1 MKNHSVIS
9 VPVVKEQIGIIL
21 FALLALFFSGVSLG
35 GVRDDTNDR
44 HKLRNFDHRIRHN
57 AGFERKPGPEQVN
70 VQKRLQ
76 RMYPELKVRFDKWT
90 GVARTVINPS
100 GHLSEVGADPVGS
113 VQSFLSDNHP
123 LFGLT
128 LDDFSGYQVRN
139 QVFSKFTGATHI
151 YLQQNFEGIPV
162 FNGQFNVSID
172 RNQRIMIANND
183 FVSNLRG
190 AVNTIWPRI
199 NVRNAIR
206 LAAFNLGVDAPGA
219 IKIQR
224 AKNSQNQLVRA
235 NYPTLSQQEIT
246 AQLKLLPIRDRETRL
261 VWNIVTYGPD
271 DTDLYEF
278 NIDAVTGEVWTRFDL
293 TNNAQFQ
300 VYEQPA
306 ESPNHVV
313 SPLTLPPG
321 DGRSFVIDPESIT
334 ASPSGWFD
342 NSTGIMKGN
351 NVHACINAD
360 TNNTC
365 DNSEPTCNVSDPLS
379 FLCDFTINLSAAP
392 SNSRPAAVTNLF
404 YWNNLIHDIH
414 YMYGFDEQ
422 AGNFQENNFSNGGSG
437 GDSVEAHAQDGS
449 GSCNARF
456 TTPSDGS
463 NPKMEM
469 FTCNST
475 TPDRDG
481 SLDSGIIVH
490 EYGHGITNRL
500 VGGPSNVS
508 CLQNNQQP
516 GEGWSD
522 FFALAYTAKEGDQ
535 GTDSRGIG
543 TYLFGQAAD
552 GIGIRTQYYSTDQ
565 NVNNFTYKSIAGM
578 AVPHGVGS
586 VWAQALWEVYWALV
600 DKHGFDQDLRTPEP
614 GWAGNQRALFYV
626 TEGLKHTNCSP
637 SFLDTR
643 DGIIAAVVDTQD
655 KFGTEDFCTVWQA
668 FADFGLGVDAATPG
682 NTATTATNGFSVPVE
697 CQCSPWAVANGG
709 PDQNICLNQSVTIG
723 TPAQLNNSYSWSP
736 GGQSSAEITIIPAA
750 TQTYTLTATTSCGSA
765 TDQVTVFVDDGS
777 TPVGLNQ
784 DFEDDISVGE
794 WTATGLWHH
803 VNNSACAS
811 PGYSS
816 ATKAFAFTQDASCNY
831 NSGST
836 STGTLT
842 SPAISG
848 ISATSTLTFDYFRQV
863 ESYSGGAYD
872 KTEVEIVTAA
882 GSTMVWSR
890 DSTDASSNAWTTS
903 ESIDLSSYE
912 GQTIQIRFLF
922 NSVDKVSN
930 NYKGWFIDDVVVTG
944 KSACDGIGAPEPN
957 VVINTP
963 ANDTA
968 FTEGDTIT
976 FSGTATDFD
985 DGDLS
990 AQIAWSF
997 TTEGSA
1003 AGPVVLGASPGAS
1016 VSSILPLGT
1025 HTVTA
1030 TVTDTDS
1037 NTSFTSIIVTVNPN
1051 NPPSIEI
1058 TAPSGGLTYTEGD
1071 TITFA
1076 ATASDTED
1084 GPLPQGTIIWS
1095 SSLEG
1100 ASIGSGSP
1108 LALTTLSVGEHTITA
1123 SVTDSGGKSTSS
1135 APITV
1140 TVTLNSPPSIAITAP
1155 SSGLTYTEG
1164 DTITFAATASDTEDG
1179 PLPQGTII
1187 WSSSLEGASIGSG
1200 SPLALTTL
1208 SVGEHTITA
1217 SVTDSGGKSTSSA
1230 PITVTVTLN
1239 SPPSIAITAPS
1250 SGLTYTEGDTI
1261 TFAATASDTEDG
1273 PLPQGTIIW
1282 SSSLEDASIG
1292 SGSPLALTTL
1302 SVGEHTITASVTDS
1316 GGKSTSSAPITVT
1329 VTLNSPPS
1337 IAITAPSGGLT
1348 YTEGDTITFAAT
1360 ASDTEDGPL
1369 PQGTIIWSSSLEGA
1383 SIGSGSPLALT
1394 TLSVG
1399 EHTITASVTD
1409 SGGKSTSSTA
1419 ITVTVNSITPVACDF
1434 TEDFEGDI
1442 SAWSATGLWHLAD
1455 DSTCTSPA
1463 AGYSSATKAFAYTQ
1477 DASCNYN
1484 SGSTNSGTLTSPV
1497 ISGISA
1503 TSALTFDYFRQV
1515 ESYSGGS
1522 YDKTEIEIITAA
1534 GSTVVWSRD
1543 SRNASTAAWAP
1554 SETIDLSS
1562 YAGQSIQVNFRF
1574 NSVDRVG
1581 NKFKGWFIDDVKV
1594 TDQSTCN

>member
-1 MKNHSVIS
+1 MKNNSVIP
-9 VPVVKEQIGIIL
+9 VPVVKEQICIIL
-21 FALLALFFSGVSLG
+21 FALLALFFSGASLG
-35 GVRDDTNDR
+35 GVIDDANDR
-44 HKLRNFDHRIRHN
+44 HQLRNFDLRIRHN
-57 AGFERKPGPEQVN
+57 AGFDKKPGAEQVN

-76 RMYPELKVRFDKWT
+76 RKYPELNVRFDKWT

-100 GHLSEVGADPVGS
+100 GYLTEAGATPVDS
-113 VQSFLSDNHP
+113 VQSFLSENHP

-139 QVFSKFTGATHI
+139 QVFSKSTGATHI
-151 YLQQNFEGIPV
+151 YLQQNFKGIPV
-162 FNGQFNVSID
+162 FNGQFNVSVD
-172 RNQRIMIANND
+172 RKGRIMIVNND

-190 AVNTIWPRI
+190 AVNTTRPRI
-199 NVRNAIR
+199 NVRQAIR

-219 IKIQR
+219 IEVQR
-224 AKNSQNQLVRA
+224 DKNSQNQLVRA

-246 AQLKLLPIRDRETRL
+246 AQLKLLPVRNQQTRL
-261 VWNIVTYGPD
+261 VWNIVTYGPE

-278 NIDAVTGEVWTRFDL
+278 NIDALTGEVWTRFDL
-293 TNNAQFQ
+293 TSNARFQ

-313 SPLTLPPG
+313 SPLSLPPG
-321 DGRSFVIDPESIT
+321 DGRSFVIDPENST

-342 NSTGIMKGN
+342 NGTGIMKGN

-414 YMYGFDEQ
+414 YMYGFDEA
-422 AGNFQENNFSNGGSG
+422 AGNFQENNFSKGGSG
-437 GDSVEAHAQDGS
+437 SDSVDAHSQDGS

-463 NPKMEM
+463 NPRMEM
-469 FTCNST
+469 FTCNDTS
-475 TPDRDG
+475 PDRDG

-543 TYLFGQAAD
+543 TYLFGQAPD

-565 NVNNFTYKSIAGM
+565 NVNNFTYKSIDGM

-586 VWAQALWEVYWALV
+586 VWAQGLWEVYWALV
-600 DKHGFDQDLRTPEP
+600 DKHGFDQDLRNPEP

-643 DGIIAAVVDTQD
+643 DGIIAAVVDAQS

-697 CQCSPWAVANGG
+697 CQCSPRAAAIGG
-709 PDQNICLNQSVTIG
+709 PDQNICLNQSITIG
-723 TPAQLNNSYSWSP
+723 TPAQPDNSYSWSP

-777 TPVGLNQ
+777 TSPGLNQ
-784 DFEDDISVGE
+784 DFEDDVSVSE

-803 VNNSACAS
+803 ANNSACAS

-816 ATKAFAFTQDASCNY
+816 ATKAFAYTQDASCNY
-831 NSGST
+831 SSGSAN
-836 STGTLT
+836 TGTLT
-842 SPAISG
+842 SPVISG

-863 ESYSGGAYD
+863 ESYSGGSYD
-872 KTEVEIVTAA
+872 KTEVEIITEA

-890 DSTDASSNAWTTS
+890 DSTDASSGAWTTS
-903 ESIDLSSYE
+903 ESIDLSSYA
-912 GQTIQIRFLF
+912 GQTIQVRFLF
-922 NSVDKVSN
+922 NSVDNVGN
-930 NYKGWFIDDVVVTG
+930 GYKGWFIDDVVVTG
-944 KSACDGIGAPEPN
+944 ESACDGIGAPEPS

-963 ANDTA
+963 ANDTT
-968 FTEGDTIT
+968 FIEGDTIT

-990 AQIAWSF
+990 TQIEWSY
-997 TTEGSA
+997 TTGSSSA
-1003 AGPVVLGASPGAS
+1003 VAIGTGAS

-1030 TVTDTDS
+1030 TVTDSDL
-1037 NTSFTSIIVTVNPN
+1037 NTSFTSITVTVNPN
-1051 NPPSIEI
+1051 TPPTVTI
-1058 TAPSGGLTYTEGD
+1058 TAPSGGQTYTEGDTITLEATASDTEDGTVPPGNIIWTSDLEGVDSIGSGSPLALTTLSVGTHTITATVTDLHGASNFATINLTVSPNTPPTVTITAPSGGQTYTEGD
-1071 TITFA
+1071 TITFEA
-1076 ATASDTED
+1076 TASDTEDGSLPPGDIIWTSSLEGVDSIGSGSPLALTTLSVGTHTITATVTDSGGKSTSSATINLTVSLNTPPTVTITAPSGGQIYTEGDTITFEATASDTED
-1084 GPLPQGTIIWS
+1084 GPLPQGDIIWTS
-1095 SSLEG
+1095 NLEV

-1140 TVTLNSPPSIAITAP
+1140 TV
-1155 SSGLTYTEG
+1155 
-1164 DTITFAATASDTEDG
+1164 
-1179 PLPQGTII
+1179 
-1187 WSSSLEGASIGSG
+1187 
-1200 SPLALTTL
+1200 
-1208 SVGEHTITA
+1208 
-1217 SVTDSGGKSTSSA
+1217 
-1230 PITVTVTLN
+1230 
-1239 SPPSIAITAPS
+1239 
-1250 SGLTYTEGDTI
+1250 
-1261 TFAATASDTEDG
+1261 
-1273 PLPQGTIIW
+1273 
-1282 SSSLEDASIG
+1282 
-1292 SGSPLALTTL
+1292 
-1302 SVGEHTITASVTDS
+1302 
-1316 GGKSTSSAPITVT
+1316 
-1329 VTLNSPPS
+1329 
-1337 IAITAPSGGLT
+1337 
-1348 YTEGDTITFAAT
+1348 
-1360 ASDTEDGPL
+1360 
-1369 PQGTIIWSSSLEGA
+1369 
-1383 SIGSGSPLALT
+1383 
-1394 TLSVG
+1394 
-1399 EHTITASVTD
+1399 
-1409 SGGKSTSSTA
+1409 
-1419 ITVTVNSITPVACDF
+1419 NSITPVACDF

-1455 DSTCTSPA
+1455 NSACASP
-1463 AGYSSATKAFAYTQ
+1463 GYSSATKAFAYTR

-1484 SGSTNSGTLTSPV
+1484 SGSTNTGTLTSPV

-1503 TSALTFDYFRQV
+1503 TSTLSFDYFRKV

-1522 YDKTEIEIITAA
+1522 YDKTQVEIITEA
-1534 GSTVVWSRD
+1534 GTTIVWSRD
-1543 SRNASTAAWAP
+1543 SKNASTTAWT
-1554 SETIDLSS
+1554 SNETIDLSS

-1574 NSVDRVG
+1574 NSVDNVA
-1581 NKFKGWFIDDVKV
+1581 NNFVGWFIDDFKV
-1594 TDQSTCN
+1594 TDQSSCN